1 MNFYI
6 AQDKARQK
14 TKWLVLFYLFSLL
27 FLTFV
32 STIVL
37 MLLMPLFGV
46 EGLPDV
52 SADFWSSLFSE
63 KHSNTFLGVGAFI
76 LGGAFISSYIESRH
90 LAKGGSVVAARLGG
104 VKISASTTHFNERKA
119 LNVVTEMAIASG
131 MPVPDVYLLK
141 NETGINAFAAG
152 MMPSDAVIGLTQ
164 GAIDKLTRTQLQ
176 GVVGHEFSHILNGDM
191 RLNLRIIMLLHGV
204 AFIALLGRI
213 LTPTSNHRNSR
224 YSRSSSSKG
233 KGSGAIIV
241 VGILLR
247 LIGWL
252 GVLLGNIVKAAVSRQ
267 REFLADASSVQFTRN
282 PSAIGDA
289 LKVIGSPSQ
298 TTRIQK
304 ADISE
309 VSHLFFGQ
317 AFRTHFN
324 FIFATH
330 PPIEQRIRRVEPH
343 WDGRFLKSITTPSI
357 EPVHETS
364 AKLEPVKISESLAM
378 LMAAGI
384 TIEHLND
391 AAQKNLESLIDHCKE
406 PLEAMALVIVVLMSD
421 AIEGF
426 KVNKPEDF
434 EESVEDNA
442 KESAEERAEES
453 AESSSESLMNSLFIT
468 CDIAGLVQAV
478 KLQQERLRSIDL
490 ENRLPLIE
498 IAMPALKEMSLP
510 QYKHF
515 QSCLLAVMNLDQ
527 QQTIYEQSVYQL
539 ISRYLDVHFA
549 LANPI
554 KVRYKKAKQ
563 VSIEIQLV
571 ISLLAYYGHDSNS
584 PGLVK
589 QAFEKGMQLIDLQDV
604 TLLDATPSNQ
614 ALFQTA
620 TQKLAY
626 CSDELKATILKGL
639 MACIEHDGKVA
650 DIERELILAI
660 AATLEVPISR
670 IPLSLI

>member
-14 TKWLVLFYLFSLL
+14 TKWLVLFYLFALL
-27 FLTFV
+27 LLTIV
-32 STIVL
+32 STIAL

-46 EGLPDV
+46 QGLPDF

-90 LAKGGSVVAARLGG
+90 LAKGGSVVAAGLGG
-104 VKISASTTHFNERKA
+104 VKISASTTDFNERKA

-164 GAIDKLTRTQLQ
+164 GAIDKLTRAQLQ

-213 LTPTSNHRNSR
+213 LTPTSNQRNGR
-224 YSRSSSSKG
+224 YHRSSSSKG
-233 KGSGAIIV
+233 KGRGVIII

-252 GVLLGNIVKAAVSRQ
+252 GVLLGKIVKAAVSRQ

-304 ADISE
+304 TDISE

-330 PPIEQRIRRVEPH
+330 PPIEQRIRRLEPH
-343 WDGRFLKSITTPSI
+343 WDGLFLKPLTTPTI

-364 AKLEPVKISESLAM
+364 AKLEPVTTSESLAM

-384 TIEHLND
+384 TIEHLSV
-391 AAQKNLESLIDHCKE
+391 AAQKKLEYLMDHSKE

-426 KVNKPEDF
+426 KVTKPEAC
-434 EESVEDNA
+434 EESVVEVN
-442 KESAEERAEES
+442 
-453 AESSSESLMNSLFIT
+453 AESSSEPLMNRLFTT
-468 CDIAGLVQAV
+468 CDIAGLAQAV

-515 QSCLLAVMNLDQ
+515 QSCLLAVMDLDQ

-549 LANPI
+549 LAPPI

-584 PGLVK
+584 PDLVK
-589 QAFEKGMQLIDLQDV
+589 QAFEKGMQLIDLPDA

-614 ALFQTA
+614 GLFQTA

-670 IPLSLI
+670 IPLSVI

>member
-1 MNFYI
+1 MNFYL

-14 TKWLVLFYLFSLL
+14 TKWLVLFYLVSLL
-27 FLTFV
+27 ALTVV

-37 MLLMPLFGV
+37 MLLMPLFGAQ
-46 EGLPDV
+46 GLPDF
-52 SADFWSSLFSE
+52 STGFWSSLFSV
-63 KHSNTFLGVGAFI
+63 KHLHTFLGVGAFI
-76 LGGAFISSYIESRH
+76 IGGAFISSYIESRH
-90 LAKGGSVVAARLGG
+90 LAKGGGVVAAGLGG
-104 VKISASTTHFNERKA
+104 VKISANTSNFNERKA

-152 MMPSDAVIGLTQ
+152 LMPSDAVIGLTQ

-191 RLNLRIIMLLHGV
+191 RMNLRIIMLLHGV
-204 AFIALLGRI
+204 AFISILGRI
-213 LTPTSNHRNSR
+213 LSYSSTRRSR
-224 YSRSSSSKG
+224 FSSSKR
-233 KGSGAIIV
+233 KGNGGIMV
-241 VGILLR
+241 VGLLLL

-282 PSAIGDA
+282 PSAIADA

-298 TTRIQK
+298 STRIQK
-304 ADISE
+304 ANVSE

-317 AFRTHFN
+317 AFRSRFN

-330 PPIEQRIRRVEPH
+330 PSIEQRIKLVEPF
-343 WDGRFLKSITTPSI
+343 WNGQFLKPLPVPSI
-357 EPVHETS
+357 EPIHDGDTTL
-364 AKLEPVKISESLAM
+364 APDTISEPLTM

-384 TIEHLND
+384 TIKHLND
-391 AAQKNLESLIDHCKE
+391 AAKTKLESLIEHTKE
-406 PLEAMALVIVVLMSD
+406 PLDAMALVIVVLMSE
-421 AIEGF
+421 AVEGL
-426 KVNKPEDF
+426 KVAKAEASKKG
-434 EESVEDNA
+434 E
-442 KESAEERAEES
+442 KES
-453 AESSSESLMNSLFIT
+453 SELMMNRLFTT
-468 CDIAGLVQAV
+468 CDVAGLAQAV
-478 KLQQERLRSIDL
+478 KQQQERLKSIDL

-515 QSCLLAVMNLDQ
+515 QSCLLAVMDLDQ
-527 QQTIYEQSVYQL
+527 QHTIYEQSVYQL
-539 ISRYLDVHFA
+539 ISRYLDVHFE
-549 LANPI
+549 LATPI

-571 ISLLAYYGHDSNS
+571 MSLLAYYGDDSNS

-604 TLLDATPSNQ
+604 TLLEGNPSNQ
-614 ALFQTA
+614 ALFQIA

-626 CSDELKATILKGL
+626 CSDELKAMILKGL

-650 DIERELILAI
+650 NIERELVLAI

-670 IPLSLI
+670 VPLSVH

>member
-1 MNFYI
+1 MNFYL

-14 TKWLVLFYLFSLL
+14 TKWLVLFYLVSLL
-27 FLTFV
+27 ALTVV

-37 MLLMPLFGV
+37 MLLMPLFGAQ
-46 EGLPDV
+46 GLPDF
-52 SADFWSSLFSE
+52 STGFWSSLFSV
-63 KHSNTFLGVGAFI
+63 KHLHTFLGVGAFI
-76 LGGAFISSYIESRH
+76 ISGAFISSYIESRH
-90 LAKGGSVVAARLGG
+90 LAKGGGVVAAGLGG
-104 VKISASTTHFNERKA
+104 VKISANTSNFNERKA

-152 MMPSDAVIGLTQ
+152 LMPSDAVIGLTQ

-191 RLNLRIIMLLHGV
+191 RMNLRIIMLLHGV
-204 AFIALLGRI
+204 AFISILGRI
-213 LTPTSNHRNSR
+213 LSYSSTRHSR
-224 YSRSSSSKG
+224 FSSSKR
-233 KGSGAIIV
+233 KGNGGIMV
-241 VGILLR
+241 VGLLLL

-282 PSAIGDA
+282 PSAIADA

-298 TTRIQK
+298 STRIQK
-304 ADISE
+304 ANVSE

-317 AFRTHFN
+317 AFRSRFN

-330 PPIEQRIRRVEPH
+330 PSIEQRIKLVEPF
-343 WDGRFLKSITTPSI
+343 WNGQFLKPLPVPSI
-357 EPVHETS
+357 EPIHDGDTTL
-364 AKLEPVKISESLAM
+364 APDTISEPLTM

-384 TIEHLND
+384 TIKHLND
-391 AAQKNLESLIDHCKE
+391 AAKTKLESLIEHTKE
-406 PLEAMALVIVVLMSD
+406 PLDAMALVIVVLMSE
-421 AIEGF
+421 AVEGL
-426 KVNKPEDF
+426 KVAKAEAS
-434 EESVEDNA
+434 EKGE
-442 KESAEERAEES
+442 KES
-453 AESSSESLMNSLFIT
+453 SELMMNRLFTT
-468 CDIAGLVQAV
+468 CDVAGLAQAV
-478 KLQQERLRSIDL
+478 KQQQERLKSIDL

-515 QSCLLAVMNLDQ
+515 QSCLLAVMDLDQ

-539 ISRYLDVHFA
+539 ISRYLDVHFE
-549 LANPI
+549 LATPI

-571 ISLLAYYGHDSNS
+571 MSLLAYYGDDSNS

-604 TLLDATPSNQ
+604 TLLEGNPSNQ
-614 ALFQTA
+614 ALFQIA

-626 CSDELKATILKGL
+626 CSDELKAMILKGL

-650 DIERELILAI
+650 NIERELVLAI

-670 IPLSLI
+670 VPLSVH